1 MEARA
6 LKIAVGIAALA
17 LTGSAAASFD
27 DKQATEVMS
36 KAGCAACHKVD
47 AKLVG
52 PSYKDVAAKHKG
64 QSDAAAML
72 AEKVRK
78 GGAGVYGPIPMPPNG
93 PEKISDDDL
102 KALVAWILK
111 L

>member
-1 MEARA
+1 MHAKKLA
-6 LKIAVGIAALA
+6 TVFGIAALGLA
-17 LTGSAAASFD
+17 ASAAGSFD
-27 DKQATEVMS
+27 DKKAGEVMN

-52 PSYKDVAAKHKG
+52 PAYKDVASKYKG
-64 QSDAAAML
+64 QGDAAGKL
-72 AEKVRK
+72 VEKVRK

-93 PEKISDDDL
+93 PEKISDGDL
-102 KALVAWILK
+102 KELTEWILK